1 MNVGTHYKAEEFYLL
16 LKNSRKQISI
26 FPMHAIQTLISIND
40 MKILACLLK
49 RSQENKRDFGNK
61 KLSQKRDRQ
70 YLFMIIRFWTAVVP
84 SLLTLSL
91 PEYLMEFCKVSLTF
105 EPVDQI
111 LWCDHSNETSLPVL
125 SHDAI
130 FQIFFQILENEI
142 WKFGGNLPLATFGS
156 ERVKHSSTS
165 ETSLF
170 STIVVLVRFKLKVLR
185 HPCNS
190 EYWSC

>member
-1 MNVGTHYKAEEFYLL
+1 
-16 LKNSRKQISI
+16 
-26 FPMHAIQTLISIND
+26 MHAIQTLISIND

-105 EPVDQI
+105 ESVDQI
-111 LWCDHSNETSLPVL
+111 L
-125 SHDAI
+125 
-130 FQIFFQILENEI
+130 
-142 WKFGGNLPLATFGS
+142 
-156 ERVKHSSTS
+156 
-165 ETSLF
+165 
-170 STIVVLVRFKLKVLR
+170 
-185 HPCNS
+185 
-190 EYWSC
+190 

>member
-1 MNVGTHYKAEEFYLL
+1 MLFIQSNYGTHKGIFLPVWMWSHIIKL
-16 LKNSRKQISI
+16 RNFTFSPLKNSRKQISI

-40 MKILACLLK
+40 MNILACLLK

-105 EPVDQI
+105 ESVDPI

-130 FQIFFQILENEI
+130 CFS
-142 WKFGGNLPLATFGS
+142 KF
-156 ERVKHSSTS
+156 
-165 ETSLF
+165 
-170 STIVVLVRFKLKVLR
+170 
-185 HPCNS
+185 
-190 EYWSC
+190 